1 MEADWSVEI
10 GPDLPMIVVP
20 WEGFVDLRHD
30 PSLASGFSETVNLP
44 VLAQSLIRLNQENSQ
59 VLTSKCDL
67 WLLSADEI
75 DPLEFD
81 AKKEDACQGVAC
93 YIDII
98 ACLASLFAS
107 FSAHETW
114 VRSATDKMRGI
125 QMPQA
130 RIDLVIRPSI
140 VDERDGYALTL
151 YVASCGA
158 TGDAARAILRAALQ
172 AATTITMELAHTV
185 GE

>member
-1 MEADWSVEI
+1 MEADWSVEV

-20 WEGFVDLRHD
+20 WEGFVDLRRD
-30 PSLASGFSETVNLP
+30 PSLAFGLSEAANAPTLT
-44 VLAQSLIRLNQENSQ
+44 QSLIRLNQENS
-59 VLTSKCDL
+59 LIFTSKCDL

-81 AKKEDACQGVAC
+81 AKNVDAREGIAC

-98 ACLASLFAS
+98 ARRHSLFAS
-107 FSAHETW
+107 FTAHETW
-114 VRSATDKMRGI
+114 VRSATNKMRGVR
-125 QMPQA
+125 MPQTHA
-130 RIDLVIRPSI
+130 DLVIRPST
-140 VDERDGYALTL
+140 VNERDGYALTL

-158 TGDAARAILRAALQ
+158 TEDAAQAIFRATLE
-172 AATTITMELAHTV
+172 AATTITIELAPTM

>member
-10 GPDLPMIVVP
+10 GADLPMIIVP
-20 WEGFVDLRHD
+20 WEGFVDLRRD
-30 PSLASGFSETVNLP
+30 PLLASRLNETANSPSLAQ
-44 VLAQSLIRLNQENSQ
+44 ALIKLNQEASP
-59 VLTSKCDL
+59 VFTSKCDL

-81 AKKEDACQGVAC
+81 AKRGDTQQGIAC

-98 ACLASLFAS
+98 ARRRSLFAS
-107 FSAHETW
+107 FPAHEAW
-114 VRSATDKMRGI
+114 VRSVTNKMRDVR
-125 QMPQA
+125 MPQTHA
-130 RIDLVIRPSI
+130 DLVIRPST
-140 VDERDGYALTL
+140 VNDRAGYALTL

-158 TGDAARAILRAALQ
+158 TEDVARSIFRVALET
-172 AATTITMELAHTV
+172 ASTITMDLSPTV

>member
-10 GPDLPMIVVP
+10 GADLPTIVVP
-20 WEGFVDLRHD
+20 WEGFVDLRRD
-30 PSLASGFSETVNLP
+30 PLLATGLNETAKSPSLAQ
-44 VLAQSLIRLNQENSQ
+44 ALIKLNQETSP
-59 VLTSKCDL
+59 VFTSKCDL

-81 AKKEDACQGVAC
+81 AEKVDAQQGVAC

-98 ACLASLFAS
+98 ARSLALFAS
-107 FSAHETW
+107 FPAHEVW
-114 VRSATDKMRGI
+114 ARSATERMRGI
-125 QMPQA
+125 RMPQTHTE
-130 RIDLVIRPSI
+130 LVVRPSI
-140 VDERDGYALTL
+140 VNGRDGYALTL

-158 TGDAARAILRAALQ
+158 TEGIAQSVFRAALK
-172 AATTITMELAHTV
+172 AVSTITMDLAATV